1 MSATPHT
8 IYDELRK
15 LAIKMGAT
23 SEQLSKTHN
32 IKDILRVM
40 NVLVETDS
48 NAQHIA
54 DGVKKYTDKYPDSTE
69 DGGEG

>member
-1 MSATPHT
+1 MSASAHT
-8 IYDELRK
+8 IYYEMRK

-23 SEQLSKTHN
+23 SEQLAKTHN
-32 IKDILRVM
+32 IKDLLRVM

-54 DGVKKYTDKYPDSTE
+54 DGMKKYADKYPDSTE
-69 DGGEG
+69 DGREG